1 MKSIEVFTGNSEL
14 GIDEAIQNALDNA
27 GNPSH
32 FEVIETQGSRDD
44 KSYRFYQATLKII
57 RRLEKITYTFIA

>member
-14 GIDEAIQNALDNA
+14 GIDEAIKNALDNA

-32 FEVIETQGSRDD
+32 FEVLETQGSRDD
-44 KSYRFYQATLKII
+44 KACYHYQAILK
-57 RRLEKITYTFIA
+57 KITILK